1 MKKLDTDQ
9 VLYLHNLMC
18 NATGGSSGL
27 RDRAVLES
35 AIYHCYASFEGK
47 DLYPTVEE
55 KSARQAYGIIKNH
68 PFIDGNK
75 RTGLFV
81 MLIFLELNN
90 IKLNFTQSE
99 LVDLGIGI
107 AKGKIDSE
115 QLQNGF
121 LIIKRVK
128 VLAQMLAGQGS
139 EISNLFLKEL
149 KKIFNLLSCLHK
161 VETNTGLKYL

>member
-9 VLYLHNLMC
+9 VLYLHSLMC
-18 NATGGSSGL
+18 NATGGLSGL
-27 RDRAVLES
+27 RDRAALES
-35 AIYHCYASFEGK
+35 AIYHSYASFEGK

-55 KSARQAYGIIKNH
+55 KSTRQVFGIIRNH

-81 MLIFLELNN
+81 MLVFLELNN

-99 LVDLGIGI
+99 LVELGVGI

-115 QLQNGF
+115 RITKWIL
-121 LIIKRVK
+121 KHKK
-128 VLAQMLAGQGS
+128 V
-139 EISNLFLKEL
+139 
-149 KKIFNLLSCLHK
+149 
-161 VETNTGLKYL
+161 

>member
-9 VLYLHNLMC
+9 VLYLHSLMC
-18 NATGGSSGL
+18 NATGGSFGL
-27 RDRAVLES
+27 RDRAALES
-35 AIYHCYASFEGK
+35 AIHHSYASFEGK

-55 KSARQAYGIIKNH
+55 KSARQAFGIIRNH

-81 MLIFLELNN
+81 MLVFLELNN

-99 LVDLGIGI
+99 LVELGVGI

-115 QLQNGF
+115 RITKWIF
-121 LIIKRVK
+121 KH
-128 VLAQMLAGQGS
+128 
-139 EISNLFLKEL
+139 
-149 KKIFNLLSCLHK
+149 KKS
-161 VETNTGLKYL
+161 